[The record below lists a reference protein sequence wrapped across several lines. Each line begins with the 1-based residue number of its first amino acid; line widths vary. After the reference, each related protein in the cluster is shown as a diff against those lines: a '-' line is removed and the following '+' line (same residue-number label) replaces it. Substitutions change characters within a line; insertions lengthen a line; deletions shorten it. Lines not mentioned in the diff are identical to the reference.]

1 MIKFLSGMVF
11 GLLLGIAFNSFA
23 ATIIGNTPT
32 LTGWTVTANG
42 QTVCSDPEVD
52 FNDKEI
58 ECNVGDPRDM
68 DRVDPR

>member
-11 GLLLGIAFNSFA
+11 GLLLGIALSSFA

-42 QTVCSDPEVD
+42 QPVCSDPEVD